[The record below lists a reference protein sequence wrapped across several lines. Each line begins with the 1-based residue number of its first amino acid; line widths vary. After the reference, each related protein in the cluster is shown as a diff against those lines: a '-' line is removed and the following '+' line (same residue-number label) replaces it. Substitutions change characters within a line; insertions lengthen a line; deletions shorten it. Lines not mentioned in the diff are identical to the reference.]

1 MAKEEP
7 NFELPAAKAAHVQMA
22 KFDFSGASR
31 RLRAALA
38 HSKLLSDPT
47 SPSNDDGTI
56 AEIAAAYGATEEEQ
70 ASLEGATA
78 MSGGGHQSYE

>member
-7 NFELPAAKAAHVQMA
+7 SFELPAAKAARVQIA

-47 SPSNDDGTI
+47 SPSGDDSI
-56 AEIAAAYGATEEEQ
+56 LVEIAVACGTMKEEQ
-70 ASLEGATA
+70 ASLEGMTASPSEAT
-78 MSGGGHQSYE
+78 